1 MKKARRKFLLA
12 LTCLLTFLFT
22 APLLVSAEGET
33 MRAPCTHPTLRTEST
48 TEYITQDGTYHQR
61 RTVRKK
67 ICTVCNTEQ
76 SREYGAYS
84 SEPHNHYH
92 AVGDGYHKGSQH
104 IWYYRCVQCHHSY
117 SVSLECNG
125 PPCYESYSLDALAAD
140 ILTPCEHS
148 ATSKYTVRV
157 PVPEISD
164 TAYYFATTTS
174 CENCGAALSTTQG
187 PLREPRP
194 RTK

>member
-1 MKKARRKFLLA
+1 MKKARRRFFLA
-12 LTCLLTFLFT
+12 LSCLLTFLFT

-33 MRAPCTHPTLRTEST
+33 MRAGCTHPTTASRSEKEYLMDDATQHQCRTIRT
-48 TEYITQDGTYHQR
+48 TY
-61 RTVRKK
+61 
-67 ICTVCNTEQ
+67 CTVCNAVIHTTEGT
-76 SREYGAYS
+76 YH
-84 SEPHNHYH
+84 SEPHNL
-92 AVGDGYHKGSQH
+92 SL
-104 IWYYRCVQCHHSY
+104 SY
-117 SVSLECNG
+117 SESYHSGVRHFWIYNCPCGYSKDKISPCSG
-125 PPCYESYSLDALAAD
+125 PPCSSPMSLDEL
-140 ILTPCEHS
+140 LPCEHS

-164 TAYYFATTTS
+164 TAYYFATITS